1 MKQVENH
8 PFQTNTMKQFRLEQE
23 LAELRAVDPALADKH
38 LQETVN
44 QSMTQL
50 FVALVGLGFWI
61 YFMYIVFT
69 VF

>member
-23 LAELRAVDPALADKH
+23 LAELRAIDPALADKH

-44 QSMTQL
+44 QSMGQL
-50 FVALVGLGFWI
+50 FSALVGLGIWL
-61 YFMYIVFT
+61 YVMYVVFT
-69 VF
+69 VL